1 MTALMTSAC
10 LPAKSC
16 STLCNPMDGS
26 LPGSSVHSCPAKNTG
41 VGFHAPLRRLS
52 PSRDRTHVSCIAGKL
67 SLYNI
72 HPALPLLTL
81 CREGDSSSRDFWALL
96 GSGRLPSALLNQGHD
111 PERVSSHSS
120 PWCPGP
126 RLRRKGLSRLQEGH
140 TLIPTVRPG
149 PVSGAAR
156 PGSPRVGR
164 PRGSRSG
171 ANS

>member
-81 CREGDSSSRDFWALL
+81 CREGNSSSRDFWALL

-111 PERVSSHSS
+111 PERVSSQGGYQPTTFLF
-120 PWCPGP
+120 PWSLPDTTGTSNV
-126 RLRRKGLSRLQEGH
+126 GSN
-140 TLIPTVRPG
+140 PTFLMQI
-149 PVSGAAR
+149 
-156 PGSPRVGR
+156 
-164 PRGSRSG
+164 
-171 ANS
+171 